1 MLKKIFALIAA
12 AAMLICLSGCSDY
25 VMTEEDLAVQKSI
38 EGYWVADS
46 STGYNEFAED
56 GTLTLMTVV
65 EFTDDFHYLLHKCL
79 LNEGY
84 ALTYP
89 PVAYSFE
96 DQKFK
101 VVTDG
106 VPSYARLSVS
116 DDGQAMQWYTDE
128 KTDSYLRLSKEDA
141 ASFGIPE
148 YSPEAWVTD
157 ENGNY
162 INETDAETYDT
173 EESDTDKDGAAA
185 EAANLMSYDVTDFLE
200 NYDLS
205 DYTLDPSVKFKRN
218 DENEIWRK
226 APVVIAETED
236 SEIVLYGICIDGK
249 DSFVFIDHDGTVDIY
264 EQSWITPRGIMPELM
279 YSDIDSDGE
288 KELAVYYYVGS
299 GTGLSVDSLVIYELE
314 DGRFVPYTYDPT
326 DALEGIVSA
335 DIDNDAHT
343 VTFTLLTSGESITCE
358 KTDEYYPDGIDA
370 IYWGSLIEYDFE
382 DGEIMLT
389 AMPGVR
395 WFYECMPTVRAKVF
409 YSSAEPGKFGLTDI
423 VMEYI
428 EF

>member
-1 MLKKIFALIAA
+1 M
-12 AAMLICLSGCSDY
+12 
-25 VMTEEDLAVQKSI
+25 
-38 EGYWVADS
+38 
-46 STGYNEFAED
+46 
-56 GTLTLMTVV
+56 
-65 EFTDDFHYLLHKCL
+65 
-79 LNEGY
+79 
-84 ALTYP
+84 
-89 PVAYSFE
+89 
-96 DQKFK
+96 
-101 VVTDG
+101 
-106 VPSYARLSVS
+106 
-116 DDGQAMQWYTDE
+116 
-128 KTDSYLRLSKEDA
+128 
-141 ASFGIPE
+141 
-148 YSPEAWVTD
+148 TD